1 MLDGWLSTFHTGL
14 GFPGFEQS
22 SEGLKRL
29 TLHRRALLGQRPP
42 VCECG
47 DAVGYVSRRS
57 GFDSRTSAE
66 GPVEKLMLTF
76 FSSVAAPQILAR
88 RICTCEGQ
96 CAKGV
101 DEWGHLQ
108 VDRDALEIN
117 TLTST
122 FL

>member
-1 MLDGWLSTFHTGL
+1 MLSRLHTGL
-14 GFPGFEQS
+14 GFPGFGQS
-22 SEGLKRL
+22 HKGLKRF
-29 TLHRRALLGQRPP
+29 TVHRRALLGQRPP

-57 GFDSRTSAE
+57 GFDSRTFAE
-66 GPVEKLMLTF
+66 GPVEKPILTF
-76 FSSVAAPQILAR
+76 FPSVARILAR
-88 RICTCEGQ
+88 RICACDGQ
-96 CAKGV
+96 CAKGL

-108 VDRDALEIN
+108 VDRGALEIN